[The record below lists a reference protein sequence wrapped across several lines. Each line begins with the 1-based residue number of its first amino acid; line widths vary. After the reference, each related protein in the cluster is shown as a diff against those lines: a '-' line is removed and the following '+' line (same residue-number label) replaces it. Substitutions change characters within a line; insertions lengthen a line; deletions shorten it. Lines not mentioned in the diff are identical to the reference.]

1 MQINI
6 AIYVVSIVS
15 TIFLSIVILKSSVSQ
30 KVKRNFSFLCLSAA
44 FWAICLLIADNSKNI
59 EIVTWASKVA
69 VIGPAWVPLFF
80 VLFSEIFP
88 KEYKKISLFT
98 LILLFI
104 PPVVLSVLAFLDNF
118 SLVSVSIQRW
128 GADVKPGI
136 LYIFLLVIFV
146 FYFGYAIYN
155 LISHYKTTQD
165 ILEKKQILLI
175 IFGIVIASL
184 IGLITNVV
192 LVLVGYSNLGF
203 LGPPAILI
211 FVGFITYAIL
221 KHQFLNIKVIL
232 TETATVLVTLAILVQ
247 TLLSRDWNEGLLNG
261 TILIVVIY
269 GGFLL
274 IKSAHQEI
282 KMREQLQED
291 KKRLMEIDRMKD
303 EFLQMATHELNTPIA
318 VIEGK
323 SSMIMDEDM
332 GGFTP
337 EQKKFLRSITDN
349 STRLAHLAKDML
361 NVTRI
366 DQKRLTLVKSE
377 ANLVEMASKIV
388 ADLQF
393 KAKKKNDTLTFE
405 KPSQFLPKFFV
416 DQTKIAEVFNNL
428 IINAIKFTQDGTIIV
443 KIEPKDGEVIVSV
456 KDTGIGIS
464 KEDQTQL
471 FEKFHQI
478 DRFDH
483 QSPVEQQGT
492 GLGLYIS
499 KKLIELHQG
508 RIWLESEL
516 NKGTTFY
523 FSLPANQQKDKV
535 QNG

>member
-1 MQINI
+1 MGLS
-6 AIYVVSIVS
+6 SIL
-15 TIFLSIVILKSSVSQ
+15 ILAVILNLFVGIFVWSAQRKSWL
-30 KVKRNFSFLCLSAA
+30 NISFGLMSILISIWV
-44 FWAICLLIADNSKNI
+44 FLNYLFELQPGVFLLKCIFALGPF
-59 EIVTWASKVA
+59 IVTLSFVWAHYIAEKSASKA
-69 VIGPAWVPLFF
+69 FKYSILF
-80 VLFSEIFP
+80 LFSCA
-88 KEYKKISLFT
+88 
-98 LILLFI
+98 IL
-104 PPVVLSVLAFLDNF
+104 V
-118 SLVSVSIQRW
+118 
-128 GADVKPGI
+128 
-136 LYIFLLVIFV
+136 
-146 FYFGYAIYN
+146 
-155 LISHYKTTQD
+155 
-165 ILEKKQILLI
+165 
-175 IFGIVIASL
+175 
-184 IGLITNVV
+184 
-192 LVLVGYSNLGF
+192 
-203 LGPPAILI
+203 AILI
-211 FVGFITYAIL
+211 FSNGMIKEVITSTNVIFGKAYYLYSIYLGSLLIGLVVYLLLKFRKSSSEQKRKFLYVLIGIFTFVMAILLFSLVLPNLGYDNLSMLDSPSSIILISFTAYAIL
-221 KHQFLNIKVIL
+221 SKQLFDIRVVLTQMATGIVIL
-232 TETATVLVTLAILVQ
+232 ALLIL
-247 TLLSRDWNEGLLNG
+247 TILSESFNQGIING
-261 TILIVVIY
+261 TILILVTY
-269 GGFLL
+269 GSYLL
-274 IKSAHQEI
+274 NKSVLNDIKQKEQLTQAN
-282 KMREQLQED
+282 EQLQED

-337 EQKKFLRSITDN
+337 DQKKFLRSITDN

-405 KPSQFLPKFFV
+405 KPSQFLPKLFI

-428 IINAIKFTQDGTIIV
+428 IINAIKFTENGTIMV
-443 KIEPKDGEVIVSV
+443 KIEPKDGEVIVLV
-456 KDTGIGIS
+456 KDTGIGID
-464 KEDQTQL
+464 KESQAHL

-478 DRFDH
+478 GRFDH
-483 QSPVEQQGT
+483 QEPVEQQGT

-516 NKGTTFY
+516 DKGTTFY
-523 FSLPANQQKDKV
+523 FSLPINHQKDKA